1 MILAEDLKR
10 VVNLVEFIGGYT
22 KLRRPGPSGRSWRG
36 PCNLHG
42 GDGPNLAVYENTQR
56 FHCFVCG
63 KSGDV
68 YDYLQFCEGI
78 SFREAYRRL
87 AAANGL
93 EVDARDTHLQQPT
106 RLKLSSIEAK
116 AFDKWLWLKR
126 EWLFSKHPPPER
138 RWVTFRL
145 KVGVA
150 AQAA

>member
-78 SFREAYRRL
+78 SFQKLIDVLPR
-87 AAANGL
+87 
-93 EVDARDTHLQQPT
+93 PT
-106 RLKLSSIEAK
+106 DWKLTRVTPTCSSRP
-116 AFDKWLWLKR
+116 D
-126 EWLFSKHPPPER
+126 
-138 RWVTFRL
+138 
-145 KVGVA
+145 
-150 AQAA
+150 